1 MLRSKQ
7 RDFLSLDKENATKLK
22 RLLKLIAETI
32 PAESI
37 GFEASKSESKKMSSP
52 YEDKPSELE
61 EVRQILIE
69 SFMRRG
75 LSKEEAE
82 EQVEYTLN
90 L

>member
-1 MLRSKQ
+1 
-7 RDFLSLDKENATKLK
+7 
-22 RLLKLIAETI
+22 
-32 PAESI
+32 
-37 GFEASKSESKKMSSP
+37 MSSP

-61 EVRQILIE
+61 DVRQLLIE

-75 LSKEEAE
+75 MSGEEAE